1 MDQYFFLAIR
11 RSASLFSNAAGPL
24 LVVVVGEQSLAF
36 ETACDVFIAHN
47 FEIAFRRWRSTV
59 LTLIPNSQ
67 VLVLLCLASAMAAR
81 IYCPLFII
89 S

>member
-24 LVVVVGEQSLAF
+24 LVVVGEQSLAF

-47 FEIAFRRWRSTV
+47 FEIAFPRWRSTV

-81 IYCPLFII
+81 IYCSLFII